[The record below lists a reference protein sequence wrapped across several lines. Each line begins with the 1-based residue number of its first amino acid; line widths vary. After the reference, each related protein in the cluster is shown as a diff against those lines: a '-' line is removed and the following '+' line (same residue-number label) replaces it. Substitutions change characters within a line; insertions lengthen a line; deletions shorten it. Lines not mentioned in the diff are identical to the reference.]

1 MSKDKSSPNFL
12 KKHPL
17 SVGCALLSL
26 LLIAA
31 IVYRRDAMPST
42 VTDLEDK
49 AVRGE
54 RLKANITNSA
64 QLTEQ
69 REALVKTN
77 AAVSSRLVKASELA
91 KNLQYF
97 YRMEAETGTKYIELR
112 QQASPT
118 AVKPGNTYLSV
129 PYTLTVEGSYLQLVT
144 LLRRLEN
151 GKHFCRILN
160 ATLAGKGSG
169 EPSAALDLLTLTMNL
184 ELLGQP

>member
-1 MSKDKSSPNFL
+1 MSKEKSSSGFL

-17 SVGCALLSL
+17 SVGCAVLSV

-31 IVYRRDAMPST
+31 IIYRRDAMPAAVS
-42 VTDLEDK
+42 DLDDK
-49 AVRGE
+49 TAKGE
-54 RLKANITNSA
+54 RLAANITNSN
-64 QLTEQ
+64 QLNEQ
-69 REALVKTN
+69 NEALAKAN
-77 AAVSSRLVKASELA
+77 AVVAGRLVKASELA

-118 AVKPGNTYLSV
+118 AVKPGNAYLSV
-129 PYTLTVEGSYLQLVT
+129 PYTMTVEGSFLQLVT

-151 GKHFCRILN
+151 GTHFCRILN
-160 ATLAGKGSG
+160 TTITRGTGDPGTTVS
-169 EPSAALDLLTLTMNL
+169 PLTMTMNL